1 MSLISALVLT
11 VILLLVLKRLNKG
24 YRFFNQLPGP
34 KCYPIIGNIL
44 DVIRLNQAEVFEF
57 TRKCCAKYGTFRFW
71 SLGIYHIGLSRTK
84 DAAVLLSSTKHTDK
98 SWIYDFLKDF
108 LGTGLLISNG
118 EKWQTRRKILTPTF
132 HFNILQQFAVIFN
145 EESAKTVQTVKDRI
159 SQGEAVIDV
168 SELC

>member
-1 MSLISALVLT
+1 MSLISALILT
-11 VILLLVLKRLNKG
+11 VILILVLKRLNKG

-84 DAAVLLSSTKHTDK
+84 GGSSEQYKAHRQKLDIRLSQRLPGHRSLDK
-98 SWIYDFLKDF
+98 
-108 LGTGLLISNG
+108 
-118 EKWQTRRKILTPTF
+118 QRRKVA
-132 HFNILQQFAVIFN
+132 NK
-145 EESAKTVQTVKDRI
+145 EEDSHSHVSFQHSATVCSDF
-159 SQGEAVIDV
+159 
-168 SELC
+168 